1 MKAAIIIIA
10 GMVLALAGALA
21 AVFYLDDMLV
31 DRGKEVYSAQKCAL
45 CHSISGIGG
54 KKLALDGVGSR
65 LKPDVIKKWIRAPKE
80 MKPDTTMKPYPNLL
94 DKEINDLTTYLMTF
108 K

>member
-1 MKAAIIIIA
+1 MKAAIIMIT

-21 AVFYLDDMLV
+21 AAFYLDDAL
-31 DRGKEVYSAQKCAL
+31 DRGKEVFAAQKCAM
-45 CHSISGIGG
+45 CHSIAGIGG

-65 LKPDVIKKWIRAPKE
+65 LKAEAIKKWIRNPKE

-94 DKEINDLTTYLMTF
+94 DKELNDITAYLLTLR
-108 K
+108 